1 MSTSILKKYN
11 FSTCTK
17 QQLEILHNAITNLRY
32 KKLDE
37 EERNNFRA
45 LQGKCFSI
53 KHNLNLSRYKSVSKA
68 VLEFGELHVIN
79 GKEIMSVNGIVIK
92 KRHSPNRMN
101 RIYYGIEK
109 LIVHGFII
117 YKETTQNA
125 TTSAMVHACMDS
137 AIIGKNIIPHSRYLQ
152 LLKKYDNEVGVEI

>member
-37 EERNNFRA
+37 EEHNNFLA
-45 LQGKCFSI
+45 LQAKCFLV
-53 KHNLNLSRYKSVSKA
+53 KRTLDFTEQKQDVKA
-68 VLEFGELHVIN
+68 VLEFGNIYNYKRKECMAIN
-79 GKEIMSVNGIVIK
+79 GVIITKRYDAVTKSDLGID
-92 KRHSPNRMN
+92 
-101 RIYYGIEK
+101 K
-109 LIVHGFII
+109 LTVHGII
-117 YKETTQNA
+117 TYNNYITNTTVRN
-125 TTSAMVHACMDS
+125 MIYACINS
-137 AIIGKNIIPHSRYLQ
+137 VAKGKNIIPHSRYLQ